1 MTLSALPL
9 SSAGASA
16 PEVLAPP
23 ARSRAGRIKRGIL
36 FLVMVAIAAV
46 MLYPFWFMIS
56 TSFHTEAQY
65 QAGHGSSLQSWT
77 QLNSVIPIGQ
87 ELINSTLICAAAI
100 GIIILVSTSAG
111 FAFSKLHFRGSNGV
125 FLALVGG
132 MMIPLQSILLPEYVN
147 VSKLG
152 LTNSYVGAVLV
163 YAALGTPF
171 ASFLMTTY
179 FRGLPDELIEAGIV
193 DGLSYP
199 STLWRVA
206 LPLALP
212 AIATVTVLQ
221 FVQIWDDLLVGLLFL
236 QNPAER
242 PITVGLGVLASGR
255 TTSVPLLMAGSLI
268 SALPAMAVYL
278 GFQRYLVRGL
288 TLGVGK

>member
-1 MTLSALPL
+1 MSTLSVP
-9 SSAGASA
+9 
-16 PEVLAPP
+16 LAPP
-23 ARSRAGRIKRGIL
+23 APPRSTATRVRRALL
-36 FLVMVAIAAV
+36 FLAMVVVAVV

-65 QAGHGSSLQSWT
+65 QSGHGSSLSSWT
-77 QLNSVIPIGQ
+77 SLTATIPIGQ
-87 ELINSTLICAAAI
+87 QLLNSTLICAASI
-100 GIIILVSTSAG
+100 GIILVVSVSAG
-111 FAFSKLHFRGSNGV
+111 FAFAKLQFRGSQGI
-125 FLALVGG
+125 FLALVGA
-132 MMIPLQSILLPEYVN
+132 MMVPLQSILIPEYVN
-147 VSKLG
+147 VSRLG
-152 LTNSYVGAVLV
+152 LTSNYLGAILV

-171 ASFLMTTY
+171 ATFLMTTY
-179 FRGLPDELIEAGIV
+179 FRGLPDELIEAAVV

-199 STLWRVA
+199 ATLWQVA

-236 QNPAER
+236 QNPSER
-242 PITVGLGVLASGR
+242 PITVGLAVLASGR
-255 TTSVPLLMAGSLI
+255 TTSVPLLMAGSFI
-268 SALPAMAVYL
+268 SAVPAMAVYL

>member
-36 FLVMVAIAAV
+36 FLVMVEIAAV

-111 FAFSKLHFRGSNGV
+111 FAF
-125 FLALVGG
+125 
-132 MMIPLQSILLPEYVN
+132 
-147 VSKLG
+147 
-152 LTNSYVGAVLV
+152 
-163 YAALGTPF
+163 
-171 ASFLMTTY
+171 
-179 FRGLPDELIEAGIV
+179 
-193 DGLSYP
+193 
-199 STLWRVA
+199 
-206 LPLALP
+206 
-212 AIATVTVLQ
+212 
-221 FVQIWDDLLVGLLFL
+221 
-236 QNPAER
+236 
-242 PITVGLGVLASGR
+242 
-255 TTSVPLLMAGSLI
+255 
-268 SALPAMAVYL
+268 
-278 GFQRYLVRGL
+278 
-288 TLGVGK
+288 